1 MSEIIEEVLKT
12 TLKNSGSQYAQN
24 IYDAMSY
31 SVFGAGKRVRP
42 LLTELF
48 YKACGGNDDG
58 YVFPAAAVEMI
69 HTYSLIH
76 DDLPCMDNDDMRR
89 GRPSNHKVYGE
100 DIALLAGDG
109 LLTRAFELLL
119 SQSCVEALGTE
130 KALSCAAYLAKRSGA
145 DGMIGG
151 QCIDLASEGHEISLE
166 ELDDMVIGKTVCLI
180 MAASVM
186 GVIAAGGNSEKIEA
200 AENFS
205 MGIGLAFQIRDDI
218 LDVIGD
224 ADIMG
229 KNVGVD
235 NANNRKNYVTLYGLE
250 KAQELVESFT
260 NSAITAL
267 EIFDKSKTQE
277 LKSFALNL
285 ATRNK

>member
-1 MSEIIEEVLKT
+1 MSDIIENLLKSA
-12 TLKNSGSQYAQN
+12 LNNSGSQYAQN

-42 LLTELF
+42 MLTELF
-48 YKACGGNDDG
+48 YKACSGEGDG

-119 SQSCVEALGTE
+119 SQNSVEALGTE
-130 KALSCAAYLAKRSGA
+130 RALNCAAYLAKRSGA

-151 QCIDLASEGHEISLE
+151 QCIDLASENHDISLE

-180 MAASVM
+180 MAACVM
-186 GVIAAGGNSEKIEA
+186 GVIAAGGSTEEIEA

-205 MGIGLAFQIRDDI
+205 MGVGLAFQIRDDI

-229 KNVGVD
+229 KNIGVD
-235 NANNRKNYVTLYGLE
+235 STNNRKNYVTLYGLD

-260 NSAITAL
+260 ESAVKAL
-267 EIFDKSKTQE
+267 EVFDESKIQE